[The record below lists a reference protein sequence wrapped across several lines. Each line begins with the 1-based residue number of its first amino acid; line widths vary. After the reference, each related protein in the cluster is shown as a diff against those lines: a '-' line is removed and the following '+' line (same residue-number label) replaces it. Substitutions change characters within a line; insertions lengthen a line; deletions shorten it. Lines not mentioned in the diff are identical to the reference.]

1 MFSFKSIRQV
11 PLSLAKVHQVTC
23 QSLKLID
30 TGMTS
35 SFSSYIW
42 SVLQICQI
50 LQRCKNSHCIQSIL
64 EVDLKELQCEEQD
77 QVLNGIMTRCLFC
90 LSSEIAKKLCV
101 YSKQTQEG
109 LSSFILKSQRE
120 TSQAKNLVSST

>member
-1 MFSFKSIRQV
+1 MLQEAYILSLFRKIFSFKSTRQV

-42 SVLQICQI
+42 GILQICQI
-50 LQRCKNSHCIQSIL
+50 LQRCKNNHCTQSIL
-64 EVDLKELQCEEQD
+64 EVDLKELHCEEQD
-77 QVLNGIMTRCLFC
+77 QMTKF
-90 LSSEIAKKLCV
+90 
-101 YSKQTQEG
+101 
-109 LSSFILKSQRE
+109 
-120 TSQAKNLVSST
+120 